1 MSWNVGERMPELEAW
16 MHARRWYRG
25 EPHPLYLRARADLA
39 CGTDVACGADVACSV
54 EPFTLT
60 WFIIEAGAALYNV
73 PLLLAPAEGG
83 PAEAGPRGNGATY
96 GCGTPDGSGTPDR
109 NDDAAPAAQS
119 PTDATPVARARGHL
133 IFDATTHPAGQ
144 RFLFAAA
151 TGQLGSS
158 PTASAPAADSPAG
171 SNASTRPG
179 ANSPTAASALHLVTR
194 PASFPGSYRSARPL
208 SGEQSN
214 SSIIYQ
220 TSTVPLIIKL
230 FRVLS
235 PGANPDVELQAAL
248 SDTGTVPAQWGSA
261 ALVGGPAEAGSDV
274 LVAQE
279 FLTGAHDA
287 WRVVT
292 SSFPAADKNAA
303 SAPSTD
309 TPPAAAHV
317 PAPNCPPAE
326 PEQAAALLG
335 DFAARI
341 RDLGALTRTFHTAL
355 AARLGT
361 TAATPQ
367 LREAQ
372 LASWHSR
379 ARAALAAVPELEQR
393 SAQIAQVFAAAAAT
407 PWPALQRI
415 HGDYHLGQVVD
426 VPRRGWVALDF
437 EGEPL
442 RPLSERVAPDLALRD
457 VAGMLRSFDYAGGQ
471 GERDGQP
478 AARMRAWTRAAEGA
492 FLAGYGAIPA
502 EHQPLLRALL
512 LDKAL
517 YEVVYEVNQRP
528 DWIDLP
534 LGGVHRL
541 LEN

>member
-1 MSWNVGERMPELEAW
+1 MSWDVGERMPELEAW

-25 EPHPLYLRARADLA
+25 EPHPLYLRARADF
-39 CGTDVACGADVACSV
+39 ACGA

-73 PLLLAPAEGG
+73 PLLLAPE
-83 PAEAGPRGNGATY
+83 EACTRGNG
-96 GCGTPDGSGTPDR
+96 TPDCSTFDK
-109 NDDAAPAAQS
+109 NDDAAPAAPS
-119 PTDATPVARARGHL
+119 PTGATPVTRARGHL

-144 RFLFAAA
+144 RFLFDAA
-151 TGQLGSS
+151 TGQLGS
-158 PTASAPAADSPAG
+158 APAADSSAG
-171 SNASTRPG
+171 SKANTRPG

-194 PASFPGSYRSARPL
+194 PAGFPGSYRGARPL

-220 TSTVPLIIKL
+220 TSTAPLIIKL

-261 ALVGGPAEAGSDV
+261 ALLGGPAAAGSDV

-303 SAPSTD
+303 NAPSTD
-309 TPPAAAHV
+309 TPTAAADV
-317 PAPNCPPAE
+317 PAPNFPPAADS
-326 PEQAAALLG
+326 PAALLG
-335 DFAARI
+335 DFATRI
-341 RDLGALTRTFHTAL
+341 RELGTLTRTFHTAL

-426 VPRRGWVALDF
+426 VPGRGWVALDF

-442 RPLSERVAPDLALRD
+442 RPLAERVAPDLALRD

-492 FLAGYGAIPA
+492 FLAGYGTIPS

-534 LGGVHRL
+534 LGGVRRL

>member
-1 MSWNVGERMPELEAW
+1 MSWSIGERMPELEAW

-25 EPHPLYLRARADLA
+25 EPHPLYLRARADFACSADLA
-39 CGTDVACGADVACSV
+39 SGADFASDA
-54 EPFTLT
+54 ESFTLT

-73 PLLLAPAEGG
+73 PLLLAPEEGG
-83 PAEAGPRGNGATY
+83 PDETGPRENGATY
-96 GCGTPDGSGTPDR
+96 GCGTPDGSGTPDG
-109 NDDAAPAAQS
+109 NDDAAPATHL

-144 RFLFAAA
+144 RFLFEAA
-151 TGQLGSS
+151 TGQLGSA
-158 PTASAPAADSPAG
+158 PAASAPAVDSPAG
-171 SNASTRPG
+171 SNANTRPG

-194 PASFPGSYRSARPL
+194 PAGFPGSYRSARPL

-261 ALVGGPAEAGSDV
+261 ALVGGPAEASSDV

-309 TPPAAAHV
+309 TPPA
-317 PAPNCPPAE
+317 E
-326 PEQAAALLG
+326 PDQAAALLG

-341 RDLGALTRTFHTAL
+341 RDLGTLTRTFHTAL

-407 PWPALQRI
+407 PWPTLQRI

-426 VPRRGWVALDF
+426 VPGRGWVALDF

-442 RPLSERVAPDLALRD
+442 RPLPERVAPDLALRD

-492 FLAGYGAIPA
+492 FLAGYGAIPT

>member
-1 MSWNVGERMPELEAW
+1 MSWDIGERMPELEAW

-25 EPHPLYLRARADLA
+25 EPHPLYLRDRADF
-39 CGTDVACGADVACSV
+39 ACGAES
-54 EPFTLT
+54 FTLT
-60 WFIIEAGAALYNV
+60 WCIIEAGAVLYNV
-73 PLLLAPAEGG
+73 PLLLAPD
-83 PAEAGPRGNGATY
+83 TV
-96 GCGTPDGSGTPDR
+96 
-109 NDDAAPAAQS
+109 APAAPFPS
-119 PTDATPVARARGHL
+119 NTAPVTRAHGHV

-144 RFLFAAA
+144 HFLFEAA
-151 TGQLGSS
+151 TGQPGSKPNINS
-158 PTASAPAADSPAG
+158 PAA
-171 SNASTRPG
+171 SNAGNRPG
-179 ANSPTAASALHLVTR
+179 ASSLHLVTH
-194 PASFPGSYRSARPL
+194 PAGFPGSYRSAHPL

-235 PGANPDVELQAAL
+235 PGANPDVQLQAAL
-248 SDTGTVPAQWGSA
+248 SNTGTVPVQWGSA
-261 ALVGGPAEAGSDV
+261 TLVGGPAAAGSDV

-292 SSFPAADKNAA
+292 TSFPAAAN
-303 SAPSTD
+303 SVLNNPR
-309 TPPAAAHV
+309 
-317 PAPNCPPAE
+317 
-326 PEQAAALLG
+326 ALLG
-335 DFAARI
+335 DFAERI
-341 RDLGALTRTFHTAL
+341 RELGALTRAFHTAL

-372 LASWHSR
+372 LASWQSR
-379 ARAALAAVPELEQR
+379 ARAALEAVPALENH
-393 SAQIAQVFAAAAAT
+393 SAHITAVFAAAAAT

-426 VPRRGWVALDF
+426 VPGRGWVALDF

-442 RPLSERVAPDLALRD
+442 RPLSERVTPDLALRD

-478 AARMRAWTRAAEGA
+478 AARMRAWTRAAEVA
-492 FLAGYGAIPA
+492 FLSGYGDIPS
-502 EHQPLLRALL
+502 EHRPLLRALL

>member
-1 MSWNVGERMPELEAW
+1 MSWDIGERIPELEAW

-25 EPHPLYLRARADLA
+25 EAHPLYLRARADF
-39 CGTDVACGADVACSV
+39 ACGA

-60 WFIIEAGAALYNV
+60 WLIIDAGSTLYNV
-73 PLLLAPAEGG
+73 PLLLAPA
-83 PAEAGPRGNGATY
+83 T
-96 GCGTPDGSGTPDR
+96 GSTLH
-109 NDDAAPAAQS
+109 DDAAPVTAVA
-119 PTDATPVARARGHL
+119 PVAPAEPIEPAPPATPIARAHGHL

-144 RFLFAAA
+144 RFLFEAA
-151 TGQLGSS
+151 TGQPGSE
-158 PTASAPAADSPAG
+158 PLLHSPAL
-171 SNASTRPG
+171 STTPSQP
-179 ANSPTAASALHLVTR
+179 ANSTLDLVTR
-194 PASFPGSYRSARPL
+194 PAGFPGSYRAARPL

-261 ALVGGPAEAGSDV
+261 ALVGGPAAAGSDV

-292 SSFPAADKNAA
+292 SSFPA
-303 SAPSTD
+303 
-309 TPPAAAHV
+309 
-317 PAPNCPPAE
+317 PNSPVLNTSR
-326 PEQAAALLG
+326 ALLG
-335 DFAARI
+335 DFSERI
-341 RDLGALTRTFHTAL
+341 RELGSLTRAFHTAL
-355 AARLGT
+355 ATRLGT

-372 LASWHSR
+372 LASWHAR
-379 ARAALAAVPELEQR
+379 ARAALTAIPELAASRARITE
-393 SAQIAQVFAAAAAT
+393 VFAAAAAT
-407 PWPALQRI
+407 AWPALQRI

-426 VPRRGWVALDF
+426 VPGRGWVALDF

-442 RPLSERVAPDLALRD
+442 RPLPERVAPDLALRD

-478 AARMRAWTRAAEGA
+478 ASRMRAWTRAAEVA
-492 FLAGYGAIPA
+492 FLSGYGAIPA
-502 EHQPLLRALL
+502 AHRPLLRALL

>member
-1 MSWNVGERMPELEAW
+1 MSWDIGERMPELESW

-25 EPHPLYLRARADLA
+25 EPHPLYLRARADF
-39 CGTDVACGADVACSV
+39 ACGAES
-54 EPFTLT
+54 FTLT
-60 WFIIEAGAALYNV
+60 WCIIEAGTVLYNV
-73 PLLLAPAEGG
+73 PLLLAPD
-83 PAEAGPRGNGATY
+83 TV
-96 GCGTPDGSGTPDR
+96 
-109 NDDAAPAAQS
+109 APAAPFPS
-119 PTDATPVARARGHL
+119 KTALVTRAHGHV

-144 RFLFAAA
+144 RFLFEAA
-151 TGQLGSS
+151 TGQPGSKPS
-158 PTASAPAADSPAG
+158 IKSPAA
-171 SNASTRPG
+171 SNAGNRPG
-179 ANSPTAASALHLVTR
+179 ASTLHLVTR
-194 PASFPGSYRSARPL
+194 PAGFPGSYRSAQPL

-261 ALVGGPAEAGSDV
+261 ALVGGPAAAGSDV

-292 SSFPAADKNAA
+292 SSFPAAD
-303 SAPSTD
+303 SPGPDTST
-309 TPPAAAHV
+309 AAADV
-317 PAPNCPPAE
+317 PAPNCPPAA
-326 PEQAAALLG
+326 PDQAAALLG
-335 DFAARI
+335 DFAERI
-341 RDLGALTRTFHTAL
+341 RELGALTRAFHTAL
-355 AARLGT
+355 ATRLGT

-372 LASWHSR
+372 LASWQSR
-379 ARAALAAVPELEQR
+379 ARAALAAVPELENH
-393 SAQIAQVFAAAAAT
+393 SAHITAVFAAAAAT

-426 VPRRGWVALDF
+426 VPGRGWVALDF

-442 RPLSERVAPDLALRD
+442 RPLSERVTPDLALRD

-492 FLAGYGAIPA
+492 FLAGYGDIPS
-502 EHQPLLRALL
+502 EHRPLLRALL